1 MLSKRIDQV
10 ITDFITIRAS
20 LLVKQVN
27 LTFRLCHDHELYPY
41 DEHSN
46 MVEKLKEIL
55 KEKTRR
61 KEQANGQSVVD
72 GRGDVDENGNEINE
86 QEKFPNV

>member
-20 LLVKQVN
+20 KLVKQVN
-27 LTFRLCHDHELYPY
+27 FTFRLCHDHELYPY

-46 MVEKLKEIL
+46 MVRKLKEIL
-55 KEKTRR
+55 MEKAKR
-61 KEQANGQSVVD
+61 EEHGSSQMILNNDED
-72 GRGDVDENGNEINE
+72 GDKME
-86 QEKFPNV
+86 